1 MRALVYVCALALV
14 LPAGYWLGAAQLL
27 PGWLNAE
34 IARQPDLDG
43 RVHPVTGFPAR
54 FDLVLENPAWR
65 SAESDLEWRSA
76 LVRATIPSFA
86 PNRLR
91 LDLSAPHDVGFGGVA
106 LQMDSARFEGDIAL
120 GLDLALADAGIS
132 LADMRLTPALA
143 VQFLAELD
151 LRLTAQEGARYGLA
165 LEGRGLHLAPAL
177 LASFGPEADLPNI
190 LSAFGLDAVLAFE
203 QPLAVAAPPPV
214 LRQIDIAGARLVW
227 GDIQLGLSG
236 QVRRSESGDLDGDLT
251 VLARNWQ
258 PLLRALVAAGVLAPD
273 MAGYVGMFLTGQA
286 DPATGEVTL
295 PVLLR
300 ASVLRLGPF
309 ALLEVPRF

>member
-1 MRALVYVCALALV
+1 MRVFVYVCVLALV

-43 RVHPVTGFPAR
+43 RVQPVTGFPAR
-54 FDLVLENPAWR
+54 FDLVLDNPAWR

-76 LVRATIPSFA
+76 IIRATLPSFA

-91 LDLSAPHDVGFGGVA
+91 LDLSAPQDVLLAGAA
-106 LQMDSARFEGDIAL
+106 LQIDSARFDADIAL
-120 GLDLALADAGIS
+120 GLDLALADAGINIS
-132 LADMRLTPALA
+132 DMRLTPALA
-143 VQFLAELD
+143 VQALAELD

-165 LEGRGLHLAPAL
+165 LDGRGLHLAPAL

-203 QPLAVAAPPPV
+203 QPVALTAPPPI
-214 LRQIDIAGARLVW
+214 LRQVDIARAMLVW

-236 QVRRSESGDLDGDLT
+236 QVQRSESGDLDGDLT
-251 VLARNWQ
+251 VVARNWQ

-273 MAGYVGMFLTGQA
+273 IAGYVGMFLTGQA
-286 DPATGEVTL
+286 DPATGEVAL

-300 ASVLRLGPF
+300 GSVLSLGPF

>member
-14 LPAGYWLGAAQLL
+14 LPGGYWLGAAQLL

-43 RVHPVTGFPAR
+43 RVQPVTGFPAR
-54 FDLVLENPAWR
+54 FDLVLDNPAWR

-76 LVRATIPSFA
+76 LVTASIPSFA

-91 LDLSAPHDVGFGGVA
+91 LDLSAPHDVVFGRVA
-106 LQMDSARFEGDIAL
+106 LQMDSARFDGDIAL

-143 VQFLAELD
+143 VHTLAGLD
-151 LRLTAQEGARYGLA
+151 MRLTAQEGARYGLA
-165 LEGRGLHLAPAL
+165 LEGRDLHLAPAF
-177 LASFGPEADLPNI
+177 LASFGPEADLPDI

-203 QPLAVAAPPPV
+203 RPLAVTAPLPV
-214 LRQIDIAGARLVW
+214 LRQIDLARATLVW

-236 QVRRSESGDLDGDLT
+236 QVRRNESGDLDGDLT
-251 VLARNWQ
+251 VVARNWQ

-273 MAGYVGMFLTGQA
+273 IAGYVGMFLTGQA
-286 DPATGEVTL
+286 DPVTGEVAL
-295 PVLLR
+295 PLLLR
-300 ASVLRLGPF
+300 RSVLSLGPF